1 MAWYI
6 TIISHKQEPENPMR
20 IISNDEF
27 KDIIKKD
34 LRDLVSLTIGISG
47 ITVKELNRPMLGRL
61 LMEAEKCEEIIDAY
75 GIKQNAYWYPL
86 RKSIGVIRSY
96 SRVAYNFLHLRYSA
110 PAYRLVPIEND
121 FFAALEESI
130 DCLFK
135 SFMLR
140 LESFSSFLHKV
151 GMTDDLR
158 ALDSYP
164 FSESIADV
172 KLEDTLE
179 WTPLEAG
186 AETAVYLASSFLNL
200 AEESRFIK
208 EACQKK
214 TDDYSSIIPDIVN
227 EETLRLISNSF
238 HNLQSKYDTILY
250 HSTITRTDENLPA
263 LRGQI
268 SIVYH
273 LLETSTLLLHYFQR
287 HEMQI
292 INNKSEEMQ
301 QHFNQLFTIMVDFC
315 MFYAQQYIAAAQNLC
330 KDILKTYSEQDQIKV
345 PIPNYRGFHV
355 RPSTLIAKIVI
366 HYGSEVEMKLGNNVY
381 NASMPLELFRANE
394 EINLSKRCAIAK
406 EILEHKMIKED
417 ADALYDAKL
426 MKKILRIIFLDL
438 LEKQKIIIYENDFSF
453 DNLTP
458 FDSETIADFAKRG
471 IALYLALGKIDIIS
485 DTQVEFSGDKR
496 VLHDIQILAEN
507 GYGEDKFGNNIV
519 LPKELSY
526 LKR

>member
-1 MAWYI
+1 
-6 TIISHKQEPENPMR
+6 MR
-20 IISNDEF
+20 IISNNEF
-27 KDIIKKD
+27 KNIIQND
-34 LRDLVSLTIGISG
+34 LRDLASLTIGISG
-47 ITVKELNRPMLGRL
+47 ITVEELNRPMLGRL
-61 LMEAEKCEEIIDAY
+61 LMEAEKCEELIDAY

-96 SRVAYNFLHLRYSA
+96 SRVAYNFLHLRYAA
-110 PAYRLVPIEND
+110 PFYQLVPIEHG
-121 FFAALEESI
+121 FFQALEENTT
-130 DCLFK
+130 CLFK
-135 SFMLR
+135 SFMIR
-140 LESFSSFLHKV
+140 LESFAEFLNKV
-151 GMTDDLR
+151 GLTENLR
-158 ALDSYP
+158 KLESYP
-164 FSESIADV
+164 FNENLAEV
-172 KLEDTLE
+172 RLEDTLE
-179 WTPLEAG
+179 WIPLKSG

-200 AEESRFIK
+200 AEESNFIK
-208 EACQKK
+208 DACQKK
-214 TDDYSSIIPDIVN
+214 TDDYSSIIPDIIN
-227 EETLRLISNSF
+227 EEMLRLIANSF

-250 HSTITRTDENLPA
+250 HSVITREDKNLPA

-273 LLETSTLLLHYFQR
+273 LLETSTLLIHYFQR
-287 HEMQI
+287 HEMQLVNI
-292 INNKSEEMQ
+292 ESEELQ
-301 QHFNQLFTIMVDFC
+301 LHFNQLFRIMVDFC
-315 MFYAQQYIAAAQNLC
+315 LFYAQQYITAAQDLC
-330 KDILKTYSEQDQIKV
+330 QAILKTYSEQDTIKV

-381 NASMPLELFRANE
+381 NAAMPLELFRANE

-406 EILEHKMIKED
+406 EILEHKMIKND
-417 ADALYDAKL
+417 ADALYDSKL

-485 DTQVEFSGDKR
+485 DTQVEFTGDKR
-496 VLHDIQILAEN
+496 VLHDIQILAEH

>member
-1 MAWYI
+1 
-6 TIISHKQEPENPMR
+6 MR
-20 IISNDEF
+20 IIKNEEF
-27 KDIIKKD
+27 RDIIQMD
-34 LRDLVSLTIGISG
+34 LRDFVSLTIGISH

-61 LMEAEKCEEIIDAY
+61 LMEAEKCEELIDAY

-86 RKSIGVIRSY
+86 RKAIGVIRSY
-96 SRVAYNFLHLRYSA
+96 SRVAYNFLHMRYAA
-110 PAYRLVPIEND
+110 PYYNLITLDQD
-121 FFAALEESI
+121 FFGALEESI
-130 DCLFK
+130 SCLFE
-135 SFMLR
+135 SFLLR
-140 LESFSSFLHKV
+140 LNQFSEFLKKV
-151 GMTDDLR
+151 GLTEDLR

-164 FSESIADV
+164 FYENLV
-172 KLEDTLE
+172 ECRLEDTLE
-179 WTPLEAG
+179 WAPLDSG

-214 TDDYSSIIPDIVN
+214 TDDYSSIIPDVVN
-227 EETLRLISNSF
+227 EESLRLMSNSF
-238 HNLQSKYDTILY
+238 HNLQSKYDTILF
-250 HSTITRTDENLPA
+250 HSTITREDEKLPA

-268 SIVYH
+268 SVVYH
-273 LLETSTLLLHYFQR
+273 LLETSTLLIHYFQR
-287 HEMQI
+287 HEMQLVDPT
-292 INNKSEEMQ
+292 EEMQ
-301 QHFNQLFTIMVDFC
+301 QHFDQLFHIMVDFC
-315 MFYAQQYIAAAQNLC
+315 MYFAQKYISAAQDLC
-330 KDILKTYSEQDQIKV
+330 KNILKTYSEESTITV

-366 HYGSEVEMKLGNNVY
+366 HYGSEVEMKLGNHTY
-381 NASMPLELFRANE
+381 NAAMPLELFRANE

-406 EILEHKMIKED
+406 GILEHKLIKEE
-417 ADALYDAKL
+417 ADAIYDAKL
-426 MKKILRIIFLDL
+426 MKKILRMVFLDL
-438 LEKQKIIIYENDFSF
+438 LEQQKIIIYENDFSF

-458 FDSETIADFAKRG
+458 FESETIADFAKRG

-485 DTQVEFSGDKR
+485 DTKVVFTGDKR

>member
-1 MAWYI
+1 MEESKSI
-6 TIISHKQEPENPMR
+6 HDRQEPADPMR

-27 KDIIKKD
+27 KDLIQND
-34 LRDLVSLTIGISG
+34 LRDLASLTIGMSG
-47 ITVKELNRPMLGRL
+47 ITENELNRPMLGRL
-61 LMEAEKCEEIIDAY
+61 LMEAEKCEELIDAY

-96 SRVAYNFLHLRYSA
+96 SRVAYNFLHLRYTA
-110 PAYRLVPIEND
+110 PFYQLIHIEQD
-121 FFAALEESI
+121 FFGALEESI
-130 DCLFK
+130 SCLFR
-135 SFMLR
+135 SFLKR
-140 LESFSSFLHKV
+140 LEEFSAFLHKV
-151 GMTDDLR
+151 GLSENLR
-158 ALDSYP
+158 TLDSYP
-164 FSESIADV
+164 FGENLADV
-172 KLEDTLE
+172 RLEDTKE
-179 WTPLEAG
+179 WIPLESG

-214 TDDYSSIIPDIVN
+214 TEDYSSIIPDIVN
-227 EETLRLISNSF
+227 EEMLRLIANSF

-250 HSTITRTDENLPA
+250 HSLITREDTNLPA

-273 LLETSTLLLHYFQR
+273 LLETSTLLIHYFQR
-287 HEMQI
+287 HEM
-292 INNKSEEMQ
+292 KLAGKEEEEIE
-301 QHFNQLFTIMVDFC
+301 QHFNQLFQIMVDFC
-315 MFYAQQYIAAAQNLC
+315 MFYAQQYITAAQNLC
-330 KDILKTYSEQDQIKV
+330 KSILKTYSEQNTIKV

-381 NASMPLELFRANE
+381 NAAMPLELFRANE
-394 EINLSKRCAIAK
+394 EINLTKRCAIAK
-406 EILEHKMIKED
+406 EILEHKMIKD
-417 ADALYDAKL
+417 DKDALYDAKL

-438 LEKQKIIIYENDFSF
+438 LEQQKIIIYENDFSF

-485 DTQVEFSGDKR
+485 DTQVEFTGDKR
-496 VLHDIQILAEN
+496 VLHDIRILAEN

>member
-1 MAWYI
+1 
-6 TIISHKQEPENPMR
+6 MR
-20 IISNDEF
+20 IISNEEF
-27 KDIIKKD
+27 KDIIQND
-34 LRDLVSLTIGISG
+34 IRDLVSLTVGISG
-47 ITVKELNRPMLGRL
+47 ITVQELNRPMLGRL
-61 LMEAEKCEEIIDAY
+61 LMEAEKCEELIDAY

-86 RKSIGVIRSY
+86 RKAIGVIRSY
-96 SRVAYNFLHLRYSA
+96 SRVAYNFLHLRYTA
-110 PAYRLVPIEND
+110 PYYNLLALDRD
-121 FFAALEESI
+121 FFEALEDSI
-130 DCLFK
+130 SCLFT
-135 SFMLR
+135 SFLVR
-140 LESFSSFLHKV
+140 LEKFSQFLTRV
-151 GMTDDLR
+151 GLNEGLR
-158 ALDSYP
+158 ELDSYP
-164 FSESIADV
+164 FSESLV
-172 KLEDTLE
+172 ECRLQDTLE
-179 WTPLEAG
+179 WVPLETG

-214 TDDYSSIIPDIVN
+214 TEEYSSIIPDVVN
-227 EETLRLISNSF
+227 EESLRLISNSF

-250 HSTITRTDENLPA
+250 HSLITREDTNLPA

-273 LLETSTLLLHYFQR
+273 LLETSTLLIHYFQR
-287 HEMQI
+287 HEMQE
-292 INNKSEEMQ
+292 NKGDEEMKE
-301 QHFNQLFTIMVDFC
+301 HFDKLFHIMVDFC
-315 MFYAQQYIAAAQNLC
+315 MMFSHKYITAAQKLC
-330 KDILKTYSEQDQIKV
+330 KEILKTYSEEDMIRV

-366 HYGSEVEMKLGNNVY
+366 HYGSEVEMKLGDHVY
-381 NASMPLELFRANE
+381 NAAMPLELFRANE

-406 EILEHKMIKED
+406 GILEHKLVKED

-426 MKKILRIIFLDL
+426 MKKILRMIFLDL
-438 LEKQKIIIYENDFSF
+438 LEQQKIIIYENDFSF

-458 FDSETIADFAKRG
+458 FESETIADFAKRG

-485 DTQVEFSGDKR
+485 DTKVEFRGDKR